1 MKGVTDRWDCP
12 AGWERMPWNTMCRI
26 VIKEIHPHVITS
38 KGVLVY
44 ATHALLKLPLL
55 NLQGAQFVNM
65 S

>member
-1 MKGVTDRWDCP
+1 
-12 AGWERMPWNTMCRI
+12 MCRI
-26 VIKEIHPHVITS
+26 VIIEIHPHVITS